1 MNRWLTRIGAVA
13 GLVATAAAPQAADF
27 PISAGSYT
35 ADVAYRLY
43 FNGSRLGSASQ
54 TMANCSTQGG
64 SAANIVDYGFP
75 SWQIQSIQDA
85 NGTATA
91 TIGLDKKYS
100 LNSLVLQYGDY
111 RPAEQEIRVSPDGTT
126 WSTLL
131 ARSAVGAQTVPISFA
146 ATDVRQVAWQIWG
159 PGTTAGGATLYAY
172 PMELKAFAASSG
184 PAPQREDGYNLAGTM
199 TMVSQDGWIS
209 YQPASYVIDGNF
221 YSYAIRNAEGTPAHA
236 LFDLGALYP
245 LTNIKLDFAYGQN
258 WTGGGAVEVSA
269 DQSTWYTVFRQ
280 TSLLGNG
287 IWSFPPWPARY
298 VRLTSN
304 GYGSG
309 ALGELGVFALVPEPA
324 ALSMLLIGAGL
335 CLRRRR

>member
-13 GLVATAAAPQAADF
+13 GLVATAAALQAADF

-91 TIGLDKKYS
+91 TIGLDKNYS

-184 PAPQREDGYNLAGTM
+184 PAPQREDGYNLASTM
-199 TMVSQDGWIS
+199 TRISQDGWS
-209 YQPASYVIDGNF
+209 VGTTLTDGNF
-221 YSYAIRNAEGTPAHA
+221 YSYAIRDVEGVAAHA

-245 LTNIKLDFAYGQN
+245 LTNIKLDFAYGQQ
-258 WTGGGAVEVSA
+258 WAGGGAVEVSA
-269 DQSTWYTVFRQ
+269 DQSTWYTVFRRS
-280 TSLLGNG
+280 TAVGNG
-287 IWSFPPWPARY
+287 IWSFPPWPAQY
-298 VRLTSN
+298 VRLTNN
-304 GYGSG
+304 GIGGG

-324 ALSMLLIGAGL
+324 ALSLLLAGAGL